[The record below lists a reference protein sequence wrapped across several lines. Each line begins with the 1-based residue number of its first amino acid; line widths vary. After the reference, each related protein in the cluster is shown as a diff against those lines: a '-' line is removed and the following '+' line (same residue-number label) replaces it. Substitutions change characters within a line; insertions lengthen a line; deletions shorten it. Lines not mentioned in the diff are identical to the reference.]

1 MNTGHLTLWQIELLP
16 WYAFLIAWAIGA
28 FWVKPV
34 KSAEPMASRLFTGI
48 VAAAAFVLLFNQS
61 WPLGVLR
68 NSMWP
73 VTRVQQWIGIALT
86 CAGVTLAIWAR
97 IILGANWSAKV
108 TLKVG
113 HELIRS
119 GPYAYVQHPIY
130 SGLLLA
136 IIGTALEIG
145 EWRGLP
151 PILLVAI
158 AHSLKARREEQLL
171 TKEFGD
177 EYQEYRRRTGS
188 LVPRFY

>member
-1 MNTGHLTLWQIELLP
+1 MSWTHLTLWQVELLP
-16 WYAFLIAWAIGA
+16 WYAFLIAWLIGA
-28 FWVKPV
+28 LRVKPT
-34 KSAEPMASRLFTGI
+34 KAAEPLTTRLFTGL
-48 VAAAAFVLLFNQS
+48 ALGAAFVLLFNQS
-61 WPLGVLR
+61 WAFGVLR
-68 NSMWP
+68 NRMWP
-73 VTRVQQWIGIALT
+73 MRPAIEWTGIALT
-86 CAGVTLAIWAR
+86 SAGAAIAIWAR

-119 GPYAYVQHPIY
+119 GPYAYVRHPIY

-136 IIGTALEIG
+136 MIGTALEIG

-158 AHSLKARREEQLL
+158 AHSLKAGREEQLL

-177 EYQEYRRRTGS
+177 QYLEYRRRTGS